1 MADNTRLNAGAG
13 GDLFATD
20 DISGVKHQRV
30 KIQHGADGSAT
41 DVSSTSPLP
50 VSTSSTGAQKTIFSR
65 QLDKVGNGTG
75 DFNANENYSSGG
87 LGQTIFRIAPG
98 AGEVFR
104 VSRMLVGVYDSSGM
118 QCQEYGNLGSALT
131 NGVVVR
137 VHNGSSTLIDLT
149 DNLPIKYNGQWG
161 ALCFDADVKSWGN
174 GNELLVVRW
183 TFTNSG
189 QYIRLDGDNNEELQ
203 IVLNDDLS
211 GLIEHTF
218 TVQGYIE

>member
-20 DISGVKHQRV
+20 EIAGVKHQRV

-50 VSTSSTGAQKTIFSR
+50 VSNSSTGAVKTIFSR
-65 QLDKVGNGTG
+65 QADTVGNGTG
-75 DFNANENYSSGG
+75 DFNAIGNYSSGG
-87 LGQTIFRIAPG
+87 LGETIFRIAPG
-98 AGEVFR
+98 AGEVYR
-104 VSRMLVGVYDSSGM
+104 ITRMLVGVYDSSGM

-137 VHNGSSTLIDLT
+137 VHNGTSTLIDLT

-161 ALCFDADVKSWGN
+161 ALCYDADVKSWGN
-174 GNELLVVRW
+174 GNELLVARW
-183 TFTNSG
+183 TFERAG
-189 QYIRLDGDNNEELQ
+189 QPIRLDGDNNEELQ
-203 IVLNDDLS
+203 VVLNDNMT
-211 GLIEHTF
+211 GLIEQTF